1 MAHPTSLGQLVF
13 TTFTLLLGIT
23 GFLVAL
29 FLVKSYI
36 LNPVPPHLLLGL
48 FTFSPFLPVF
58 HPYIWKKYRN
68 IFKKMFCYYGT
79 WLQTH
84 RNKENWR
91 QYWCLASC
99 TQCDCSHRSQAR
111 PTLSTAML
119 CPSTCSSASV
129 LAMPE
134 HNGCFRMVLPSAW
147 KGLMW
152 TLSPLKR
159 FSSVV

>member
-29 FLVKSYI
+29 FLVKSYT

-68 IFKKMFCYYGT
+68 ILKKNVLLL
-79 WLQTH
+79 W
-84 RNKENWR
+84 N
-91 QYWCLASC
+91 LASN
-99 TQCDCSHRSQAR
+99 SQKQGKLEAI
-111 PTLSTAML
+111 LML
-119 CPSTCSSASV
+119 
-129 LAMPE
+129 
-134 HNGCFRMVLPSAW
+134 
-147 KGLMW
+147 GL
-152 TLSPLKR
+152 LHP
-159 FSSVV
+159 V